1 MWHMICDISNV
12 TSGIIDTDY
21 LTPGDLMIEIPI
33 LNQYRLY
40 YIARIDCSLF
50 HPFRK
55 LWQWISVIRQVIPG
69 GGLNQGGAPL
79 MIMIE
84 TLSPVPLEMTR
95 PLRDLNHPSPGNE
108 FQTLR
113 ITFSVKT
120 QNQVESMRPQF
131 LNLTFSY
138 INPSFCGLVGC
149 GTTSTVE
156 IIMI

>member
-1 MWHMICDISNV
+1 
-12 TSGIIDTDY
+12 
-21 LTPGDLMIEIPI
+21 
-33 LNQYRLY
+33 
-40 YIARIDCSLF
+40 
-50 HPFRK
+50 
-55 LWQWISVIRQVIPG
+55 
-69 GGLNQGGAPL
+69 

-120 QNQVESMRPQF
+120 QNQVDSMRSQI
-131 LNLTFSY
+131 LNLTLSY
-138 INPSFCGLVGC
+138 INPSFCGLLGC
-149 GTTSTVE
+149 GSTPTVE

>member
-1 MWHMICDISNV
+1 M
-12 TSGIIDTDY
+12 G
-21 LTPGDLMIEIPI
+21 
-33 LNQYRLY
+33 
-40 YIARIDCSLF
+40 AF
-50 HPFRK
+50 
-55 LWQWISVIRQVIPG
+55 
-69 GGLNQGGAPL
+69 NQGGAPL

-120 QNQVESMRPQF
+120 QNQVESMRSQI
-131 LNLTFSY
+131 LNLTLSY
-138 INPSFCGLVGC
+138 INPSFCGLLGC
-149 GTTSTVE
+149 GSRIRTPTVE

>member
-1 MWHMICDISNV
+1 M
-12 TSGIIDTDY
+12 G
-21 LTPGDLMIEIPI
+21 
-33 LNQYRLY
+33 
-40 YIARIDCSLF
+40 AF
-50 HPFRK
+50 
-55 LWQWISVIRQVIPG
+55 
-69 GGLNQGGAPL
+69 NQGGAPL

-120 QNQVESMRPQF
+120 QNQVDSMRSQI
-131 LNLTFSY
+131 LNLTLSY
-138 INPSFCGLVGC
+138 INPSFCGLLGC
-149 GTTSTVE
+149 GSTSTVE

>member
-12 TSGIIDTDY
+12 TSGIKDTDY
-21 LTPGDLMIEIPI
+21 LTPGDFMFEIPFWTH
-33 LNQYRLY
+33 
-40 YIARIDCSLF
+40 IARIDCSLF

-120 QNQVESMRPQF
+120 QNQLESMRPQF